1 MKSKTLIIGA
11 CGQIGSELTHK
22 LRAKLG
28 VNNVIASDIKARN
41 LDLVASGPFEIID
54 AKNKKQLKNCIEK
67 YEIEARD
74 TKLGK
79 EEITREIP
87 HVSEEGRR
95 YLDEKGII
103 IPGAEVFEGDILVG
117 KVENGTRFFLNQ
129 VPTDIF

>member
-54 AKNKKQLKNCIEK
+54 AKNKKQLKNCIENHD
-67 YEIEARD
+67 ID
-74 TKLGK
+74 T
-79 EEITREIP
+79 
-87 HVSEEGRR
+87 V
-95 YLDEKGII
+95 YLM
-103 IPGAEVFEGDILVG
+103 AALLSA
-117 KVENGTRFFLNQ
+117 T
-129 VPTDIF
+129 